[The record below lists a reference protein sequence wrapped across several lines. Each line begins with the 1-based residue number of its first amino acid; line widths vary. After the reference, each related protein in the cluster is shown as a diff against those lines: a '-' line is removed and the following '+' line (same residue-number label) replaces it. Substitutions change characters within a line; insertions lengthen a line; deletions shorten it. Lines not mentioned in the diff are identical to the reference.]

1 MSMKIADSL
10 SRAHLTACDHL
21 KISTLVSQGHIQMI
35 KPCLFVFDNISV
47 PILSRSGHVIIT
59 RQGQKPPTTCQGA
72 RNLGEPALIRPDI
85 SRIRQ
90 TGTHQSHRT
99 RQVHNLRLPGVPGHT
114 HPGTLHHTQQTLP
127 HKDVHQDGRGGH
139 KGHRPPVCQQGHR
152 GSNEKQGLRLEDQ
165 GSHLHGSIKVGPVC
179 YTHDTPRRG
188 GQSSHPA
195 HVFRGVKTVRS
206 GTPCRQEIRPD
217 SPPHEGG
224 SANGTECHH
233 IAYKVGQEY
242 AKSGGEQDN
251 NIAGDSKLQAVP
263 GHSDQGSFRPH
274 PDSLTFRPPPSV
286 SQVKRPDPSFS
297 HQESLGYGPER
308 SRGRCSEALFAQ
320 PQEGGRHSGPPR
332 RLCGPFDPETRR
344 LEVECIPD
352 LYYQRQSHTR

>member
-1 MSMKIADSL
+1 MKIADSL

-114 HPGTLHHTQQTLP
+114 HPGTLHHTRQTLP

-165 GSHLHGSIKVGPVC
+165 GSRLHGSIKVGPVC
-179 YTHDTPRRG
+179 YTHDTPRR
-188 GQSSHPA
+188 
-195 HVFRGVKTVRS
+195 
-206 GTPCRQEIRPD
+206 
-217 SPPHEGG
+217 GG

-286 SQVKRPDPSFS
+286 SQVKRPKRPDPSFS
-297 HQESLGYGPER
+297 HQESLNVVGADVQKLSLHSLRKAAATQAHLEGCADPLIQRLGGWKSNAYR
-308 SRGRCSEALFAQ
+308 TYITKTITHALIALLFT
-320 PQEGGRHSGPPR
+320 
-332 RLCGPFDPETRR
+332 L
-344 LEVECIPD
+344 
-352 LYYQRQSHTR
+352 